1 MEPDI
6 FDIPE
11 SQPEPDAS
19 PRLAD
24 MTPGEMDALRT
35 HLGLGLPLP
44 RLMALASLYQK
55 EKRQPADRE
64 LKLLDSLLYPLIMQ
78 PHNALLAA
86 LQTSDAPAAEALAS
100 MIEHSRAPGGITPQP
115 TPKSAL
121 DALRHA
127 QASADI
133 LPPPPDHAS
142 GMRLSLSH
150 RADLPILSRHGLAPV
165 DDLAIQGTP
174 WHVISAA
181 PVPSVTDKQT
191 RTGDLYSL
199 ISPPSDEDAQSTL
212 SRLLTAPDVAHRLCF
227 VRYVEE
233 GDYSDVLLSRVQ
245 GLEADLSLLIGE
257 DYDAP
262 LPAGYLVGA
271 DEETTGRL
279 MPRVRE
285 AGLAFT
291 TFARATA
298 SGRLTIAE
306 QCTPWLSLPISP
318 LLNLARPRTVDVRLD
333 NPPLA
338 KPLPSARSY
347 TLSDHT
353 ILTRTLPLVPT
364 LTFTDVCRALE
375 EDITRARENAAD
387 TTTLR
392 LAIGVT
398 EDSTTSQCALWSSL
412 LGLWQVLTT
421 HNVPLLPPVFA
432 PASGQAG
439 AITFVCIAKASP
451 SAQDD
456 LPPQVEQQ
464 IRETMANR
472 PFLARDADENM

>member
-55 EKRQPADRE
+55 EKHQPADRE

-121 DALRHA
+121 DALGHA
-127 QASADI
+127 QVSADI

-150 RADLPILSRHGLAPV
+150 LADLPILSRHGLAPV

-199 ISPPSDEDAQSTL
+199 ISPPSHEDAQSTL

-233 GDYSDVLLSRVQ
+233 GDYSDGKVELKVTANAIQLQ
-245 GLEADLSLLIGE
+245 GWS
-257 DYDAP
+257 DAP
-262 LPAGYLVGA
+262 YCGYNLCVRTNAFNMTQEGDYFFEVG
-271 DEETTGRL
+271 DPDRRMLTTPG
-279 MPRVRE
+279 
-285 AGLAFT
+285 
-291 TFARATA
+291 
-298 SGRLTIAE
+298 LTI
-306 QCTPWLSLPISP
+306 
-318 LLNLARPRTVDVRLD
+318 RL
-333 NPPLA
+333 
-338 KPLPSARSY
+338 R
-347 TLSDHT
+347 
-353 ILTRTLPLVPT
+353 R
-364 LTFTDVCRALE
+364 
-375 EDITRARENAAD
+375 
-387 TTTLR
+387 
-392 LAIGVT
+392 
-398 EDSTTSQCALWSSL
+398 
-412 LGLWQVLTT
+412 
-421 HNVPLLPPVFA
+421 
-432 PASGQAG
+432 
-439 AITFVCIAKASP
+439 
-451 SAQDD
+451 
-456 LPPQVEQQ
+456 
-464 IRETMANR
+464 M
-472 PFLARDADENM
+472 